1 MTHAECDCQKGGKVR
16 LGLRELERIFE
27 GEGMKY
33 FPSKNYDMDKER
45 EEGMRKVG
53 KGLENKNQR
62 VYVEVK
68 W

>member
-1 MTHAECDCQKGGKVR
+1 
-16 LGLRELERIFE
+16 
-27 GEGMKY
+27 MKY

>member
-1 MTHAECDCQKGGKVR
+1 MLEGGKVR

-27 GEGMKY
+27 VERRKC
-33 FPSKNYDMDKER
+33 FPSRNYDMDKER

-62 VYVEVK
+62 VYVGVK

>member
-1 MTHAECDCQKGGKVR
+1 
-16 LGLRELERIFE
+16 
-27 GEGMKY
+27 MKY
-33 FPSKNYDMDKER
+33 FPSEKYDMDKER
-45 EEGMRKVG
+45 EERMRKVG